1 MARATACRA
10 KGFGARF
17 RLPANS
23 SSTSVH
29 RRWCCS
35 TKCCRRHSSCGY
47 QPKQA
52 AGLGCESRREVP
64 PARHP
69 VGQQLADLC
78 LCRNCDQVFA
88 TCQGHAIQ
96 SLVNVF
102 QGLCSATSRSL
113 ARAWTAS
120 ARSGLRR
127 FSVRSTAGATPA
139 GPPNTGGCRP
149 ADQLRPDS
157 DPGDV
162 PAPDCSCPI
171 PRGHRSTAPPPV
183 APTDPGFLASWRPG
197 DPAQA
202 PSRS

>member
-78 LCRNCDQVFA
+78 LCHNCDQVFA
-88 TCQGHAIQ
+88 TSQGHAVQ
-96 SLVNVF
+96 SLANVF

-127 FSVRSTAGATPA
+127 FSVRSTAGATPD
-139 GPPNTGGCRP
+139 GPPIPAGAVPQTSLGQTQIQGTFQRP
-149 ADQLRPDS
+149 TAVVQSLAVVGPQRRHQWRQL
-157 DPGDV
+157 
-162 PAPDCSCPI
+162 
-171 PRGHRSTAPPPV
+171 T
-183 APTDPGFLASWRPG
+183 LAF
-197 DPAQA
+197 
-202 PSRS
+202 